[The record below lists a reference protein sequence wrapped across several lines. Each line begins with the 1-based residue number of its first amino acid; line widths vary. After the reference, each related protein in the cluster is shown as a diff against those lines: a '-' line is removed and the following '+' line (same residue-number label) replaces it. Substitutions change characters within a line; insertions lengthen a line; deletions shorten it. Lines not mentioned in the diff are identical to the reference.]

1 VNQPFKRYCHNCRIP
16 ALKLSSSLII
26 TAIVSIVVEALNEA
40 AVEKLQLDQ
49 VVSKHE
55 PTGDMQMCVIGSDS
69 HH

>member
-1 VNQPFKRYCHNCRIP
+1 
-16 ALKLSSSLII
+16 LKLSSSLII